1 MFNLTPYRKH
11 NEISYYDP
19 FQMMEEMERRFW
31 GGNTLA
37 SFKTDIRDKGDSY
50 LLEAELPGFQKE
62 DISIQLDG
70 DDLVITA
77 NHNSEMEDKKEK
89 NYVRRERKFGSY
101 SRRFNVAGIDTSAI
115 TAAYNNGVLELTLPK
130 KVEQAPAA
138 RTIEIQG

>member
-1 MFNLTPYRKH
+1 MFGMIPFTRQENNLFRYLD
-11 NEISYYDP
+11 N
-19 FQMMEEMERRFW
+19 MEREMMSGFGDFSQFRC
-31 GGNTLA
+31 
-37 SFKTDIRDKGDSY
+37 DIQDKGGSY

-77 NHNSEMEDKKEK
+77 NHNSEMEDKKEQ

>member
-1 MFNLTPYRKH
+1 MFGMIPFTRQENNLFRYLD
-11 NEISYYDP
+11 N
-19 FQMMEEMERRFW
+19 MEREMMSGFGDFSQFRC
-31 GGNTLA
+31 
-37 SFKTDIRDKGDSY
+37 DIQDKGSSY

-115 TAAYNNGVLELTLPK
+115 TAAYNNGVLELNLPK
-130 KVEQAPAA
+130 KVEQAPAT

>member
-1 MFNLTPYRKH
+1 MFGMIPFTRQENNLFRYLD
-11 NEISYYDP
+11 N
-19 FQMMEEMERRFW
+19 MEREMMSGFGDFSQFRC
-31 GGNTLA
+31 
-37 SFKTDIRDKGDSY
+37 DIQDKGSSY

-77 NHNSEMEDKKEK
+77 NHNSETEDKKEK

-115 TAAYNNGVLELTLPK
+115 TAAYNNGVLELNLPK
-130 KVEQAPAA
+130 KVEQAPAT

>member
-1 MFNLTPYRKH
+1 MFGMIPFTRQENNLFRYLD
-11 NEISYYDP
+11 N
-19 FQMMEEMERRFW
+19 MEREMMSGFGDFSQFRC
-31 GGNTLA
+31 
-37 SFKTDIRDKGDSY
+37 DIQDKGSSY

-77 NHNSEMEDKKEK
+77 NHNSEMEDKKEQ

-115 TAAYNNGVLELTLPK
+115 TAAYNNGVLELNLPK
-130 KVEQAPAA
+130 KVEQAPAT